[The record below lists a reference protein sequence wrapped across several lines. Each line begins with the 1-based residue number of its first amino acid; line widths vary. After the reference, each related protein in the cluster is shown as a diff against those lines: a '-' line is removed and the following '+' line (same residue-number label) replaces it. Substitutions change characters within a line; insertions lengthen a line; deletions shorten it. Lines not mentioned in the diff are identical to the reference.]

1 MGASASSTILPAD
14 LHAANDFEL
23 VIRAAKELDYI
34 LQENFHATG
43 KDLHGKIKSAY
54 NNCPEMTPSLV
65 RNMRDLATLRH
76 KLVNDRGVNAISSVS
91 TTDSTKTVPGGED
104 SSNFRKQ
111 FIQRFEASQTEL
123 KTMIAYYKR
132 NGSTTG
138 GTSLGGGSAR
148 KGKTSSGNG
157 DCICM

>member
-1 MGASASSTILPAD
+1 MGASASSTILHED
-14 LHAANDFEL
+14 LHGANDFEL
-23 VIRAAKELDYI
+23 VIRAAKELDYM
-34 LQENFHATG
+34 LQEHFHATG
-43 KDLHGKIKSAY
+43 KDLHEKIKSAY

-65 RNMRDLATLRH
+65 RNMRDLATMRL
-76 KLVNDRGVNAISSVS
+76 KLVNDRGFNAISAVS
-91 TTDSTKTVPGGED
+91 ATDSTKTVPRED

-111 FIQRFEASQTEL
+111 FIQRFESSQTEL
-123 KTMIAYYKR
+123 KAMIAYYKR

-148 KGKTSSGNG
+148 KGKKSSGNV